1 MTTSTPPKT
10 VFWFN
15 DGKSPNV
22 ADALDK
28 NREITL
34 HRLTFDGP
42 EADNWG
48 AMSASHAY
56 CITSTRQEV
65 PEQYQAKAPLLAR
78 CPDLLI
84 VSTSGAGYDTVDVA
98 ACTAAGVV
106 VVNQSGGNADAVAE
120 HATGMML
127 SLTKN
132 IPQTDRSLRTER
144 GVKREVFKGWNAKGR
159 TVGIVGLGEVGS
171 RVARICGLGL
181 QMKVI
186 ACDPYLSAEQCQARG
201 ATQVDFETLLQEA
214 HFVTLHCPYDPDTK
228 NMIDARALAL
238 MRPGT
243 IVINAARGG
252 IVNEQDLAAALASGH
267 IAGAGVDTWVDEP
280 PPLTH
285 PLLAMKN
292 VIATNHTAG
301 ITHDSRHNMAN
312 WNADQVAQIL
322 RGERPPRLINPD
334 AWRNFCGRFE
344 RIFGYNPAQ
353 RNTTKTPVFMA

>member
-1 MTTSTPPKT
+1 MPTKPHKT

-22 ADALDK
+22 ADSLDK
-28 NREITL
+28 NKEITL

-42 EADNWG
+42 QADNWG

-56 CITSTRQEV
+56 CITSTRQEA
-65 PEQYQAKAPLLAR
+65 PEEYQAKSPLLAR
-78 CPDLLI
+78 CPDLLV

-98 ACTAAGVV
+98 ACTADGVL

-120 HATGMML
+120 HVVGMML

-144 GVKREVFKGWNAKGR
+144 GIKREAFKGWNAKGR
-159 TVGIVGLGEVGS
+159 TVGIVGLGNVGR

-181 QMKVI
+181 QMRVL
-186 ACDPYLSAEQCQARG
+186 AVDPYLTAAECEARG
-201 ATQVDFETLLQEA
+201 ATQVDLPTLIQEA
-214 HFVTLHCPYDPDTK
+214 RFITLHCPYDKDTR
-228 NMIDARALAL
+228 NLINSSTLAA
-238 MRPGT
+238 MQPGA

-252 IVNEQDLAAALASGH
+252 IVDEADLTAALKSGH
-267 IAGAGVDTWVDEP
+267 IAGAGIDTWVDEP
-280 PPLTH
+280 PPLDH
-285 PLLAMKN
+285 PLLTMKN

-301 ITHDSRHNMAN
+301 ITHDSRNNMAD
-312 WNADQVAQIL
+312 WNADQIAQIL

-334 AWRNFCGRFE
+334 AWEGFAKRFE
-344 RIFGYNPAQ
+344 RIFGFRP
-353 RNTTKTPVFMA
+353 TG